1 MNGSALEEQRWPAVP
16 RDFGFSMAWSCSN
29 CISMSVSALAG
40 LKTRQSRS
48 RSSFL
53 LHEKA

>member
-1 MNGSALEEQRWPAVP
+1 MKGPALEEQRWPAVP